1 MLENIFDF
9 VSLSDVRVFVF
20 VVTLIRVNTKT
31 VVWQEDLGNPETVA
45 FGVLAR
51 RVELQVRKC
60 DFCSPSALNARR
72 STPKG

>member
-1 MLENIFDF
+1 MENIFDF

-31 VVWQEDLGNPETVA
+31 VVWQEDLANSETVA
-45 FGVLAR
+45 FGLLAR
-51 RVELQVRKC
+51 RVELQVRKR
-60 DFCSPSALNARR
+60 DFCSPSALNPRR